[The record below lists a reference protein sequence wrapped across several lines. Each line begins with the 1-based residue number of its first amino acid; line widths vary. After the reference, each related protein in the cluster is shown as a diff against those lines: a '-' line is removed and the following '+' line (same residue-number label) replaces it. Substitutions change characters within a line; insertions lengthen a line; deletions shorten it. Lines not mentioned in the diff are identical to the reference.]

1 MARLLLIIA
10 LLSGMTVVQAQ
21 AQAQVPAQVLLYG
34 DDNYPPVI
42 YQQGSE
48 THGVL
53 ADLLR
58 FVARDIRLPITLE
71 LYPWKRAYSL
81 AAQGKAGIIGVS
93 WNEERAQQ
101 FDYSDPIYRDDINV
115 VVMKGRE
122 FAFARP
128 QDLAGKRVGGQIGAS
143 YGNEAD
149 LALARADVVLERDTD
164 QRARLRKLRAGR
176 IDCALIGNGA
186 EGFRQLISSDPE
198 LQARADDFVVLPVP
212 LARDTL
218 FLAFAKSQRMQ
229 PFLAQ
234 FNASLKNWQKQRP
247 RGS

>member
-1 MARLLLIIA
+1 MARLFRLA
-10 LLSGMTVVQAQ
+10 AFLLSLMAPAHAQ
-21 AQAQVPAQVLLYG
+21 AQAPVLVYG
-34 DDNYPPVI
+34 DDNYPPVV

-48 THGVL
+48 TRGVL
-53 ADLLR
+53 AEVLR
-58 FVARDIRLPITLE
+58 FVARDIQVPIALE

-149 LALARADVVLERDTD
+149 LALARADVMLERDTD

-186 EGFRQLISSDPE
+186 EGFRQLISSDLE

-218 FLAFAKSQRMQ
+218 FLAFAKSQHMQ
-229 PFLAQ
+229 PFLVQ